1 MGNFNRNDNSG
12 GRGNYGGGSSRSY
25 GGGSNRSFGGGG
37 GGFGGGD
44 REMFK
49 ATCASCGKECEVPF
63 KPNGSRPVYCSDCF
77 KKNAPQDS
85 GGGMDR
91 DRSRDRRRGLEDRQM
106 FNAVCDNCGDKCQ
119 LPFMPREGKE
129 VLCSKCF
136 EEKGGDPRKNNGQ
149 SSAQIEALNAKLDR
163 ILELLGEK
171 APRRQELASTLGVKA
186 PKKEKKEAHSA
197 SSGQETNAPLEL
209 PLVETEIT
217 EEEITPESPIEMN
230 EQVEIKPKAKKAKKK
245 TSTE

>member
-1 MGNFNRNDNSG
+1 MGNFNRHDNSG
-12 GRGNYGGGSSRSY
+12 GRGNYGGGSNRSY
-25 GGGSNRSFGGGG
+25 GGGGNRSFGGGG
-37 GGFGGGD
+37 GFGGD

-77 KKNAPQDS
+77 KKNSSNDS
-85 GGGMDR
+85 GGNMDR

-149 SSAQIEALNAKLDR
+149 SAAQMEALNAKLDR

-171 APRRQELASTLGVKA
+171 APKKE
-186 PKKEKKEAHSA
+186 KKEKKEAHST

-217 EEEITPESPIEMN
+217 EEEIAPESPIEMN
-230 EQVEIKPKAKKAKKK
+230 EEVEIKPKAKKAKKK

>member
-12 GRGNYGGGSSRSY
+12 GRGNYGGGSNRSY
-25 GGGSNRSFGGGG
+25 GGGGGGRSYGGGG
-37 GGFGGGD
+37 GGSFGGD

-77 KKNAPQDS
+77 KKNSSNDS

-149 SSAQIEALNAKLDR
+149 PSAQMEALNAKLDR

-171 APRRQELASTLGVKA
+171 AP
-186 PKKEKKEAHSA
+186 KKEKKEKKEVVVES
-197 SSGQETNAPLEL
+197 TNAAPLEL

-217 EEEITPESPIEMN
+217 EEEIAPESPIEMN
-230 EQVEIKPKAKKAKKK
+230 EEVEIKPKAKKAKKK